1 MIWVSW
7 VSCTPGDLL
16 CRGSNGDRSK
26 AGPAPRPT
34 KEGYSTDALQEAGS
48 LLLRKCHD
56 IYPCSRLAL
65 QVGNSIGWIC
75 YWTLGMCTMS
85 WLCIG
90 TSAHPIWYDRSA
102 YQSLL

>member
-1 MIWVSW
+1 V
-7 VSCTPGDLL
+7 

-65 QVGNSIGWIC
+65 QVGNPLLLPVIGLLEYASC
-75 YWTLGMCTMS
+75 HEFV
-85 WLCIG
+85 
-90 TSAHPIWYDRSA
+90 SA
-102 YQSLL
+102 LLFSRLV